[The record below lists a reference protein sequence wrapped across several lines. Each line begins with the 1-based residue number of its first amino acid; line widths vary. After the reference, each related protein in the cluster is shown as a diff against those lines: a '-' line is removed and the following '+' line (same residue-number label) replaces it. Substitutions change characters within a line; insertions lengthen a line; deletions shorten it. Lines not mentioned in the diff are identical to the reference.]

1 MTGQQGTA
9 EIADLANC
17 AVIVAHPDDETLWAG
32 GTILMHHQARWKV
45 VTLCRRSDP
54 DRAPRFFQA
63 LDQLNATGQMGDLDD
78 GPQQTPLD
86 SDQVQNTIL
95 GLLALSQKSEV
106 RSQKSE
112 NLSSVFCP
120 LSSALEGF
128 DLIITHG
135 SRGEYTRHRRHEEV
149 SKAVISLCQTGR
161 LRASQIWQF
170 AYEDGGGDY
179 LPRPI
184 QNADLKKKLPEKI
197 WQKKYYI
204 ITNVYGFTA
213 DSFEAKTTPREEA
226 FWCFSTNRRV

>member
-1 MTGQQGTA
+1 
-9 EIADLANC
+9 
-17 AVIVAHPDDETLWAG
+17 
-32 GTILMHHQARWKV
+32 
-45 VTLCRRSDP
+45 
-54 DRAPRFFQA
+54 
-63 LDQLNATGQMGDLDD
+63 MGDLDD
-78 GPQQTPLD
+78 GPEQTPLD
-86 SDQVQNTIL
+86 SDLLRETIL
-95 GLLALSQKSEV
+95 KLLAPDE
-106 RSQKSE
+106 
-112 NLSSVFCP
+112 
-120 LSSALEGF
+120 F

-226 FWCFSTNRRV
+226 FWCFSPNRRV